1 MNTQTI
7 PILIGVTGHRAIRE
21 ADRPALTDAVTH
33 ELKAL
38 KARCPHSRLVMLN
51 SLAAG
56 ADLLCAEAAEAL
68 GIGLIAVLPM
78 EQAAYE
84 ADFDTASLAAF
95 QRQIARAE
103 QVFVAPPVETV
114 PPTPT
119 RDFAYRQAG
128 IYLAEHAH
136 TLLALWDGGEK
147 SGCGT
152 ADVVDFALRGA
163 YQPVYGAPVRSACA
177 VLQIQTPR
185 GDSKETA
192 GTVQV
197 HGDRAAWER
206 MLTETD
212 RFNALAKELKTASEP
227 ILPQPREADAVLDR
241 AEALY
246 AAADALSVKY
256 AAQYRRILAAIAIV
270 STVITISLLLYNDAG
285 FKWMIVLCGGAFLV
299 AWGLLRFARRSD
311 CHNRYIGF
319 RSLAEGLRV
328 QAFLRYAG
336 CKTEAAVLLPWSQ
349 QEQNPWIAGA
359 IRASAVG
366 GAPQNGNEIRRC
378 WVEAQRAYHE
388 RAAKKSRAQ
397 FKKSKTVV
405 RVALILSISLYVV
418 TLLLEL
424 LGGSILP
431 VRLLPFETGG
441 VRTAMNFI
449 LGGLSAATLFISN
462 YYGRLSL
469 SRAVDDHKKMARFYA
484 RLSDRLALFGQ
495 SEQVLVLLAREELIE
510 NGNWR
515 SYRQDNAPELN
526 L

>member
-1 MNTQTI
+1 M
-7 PILIGVTGHRAIRE
+7 
-21 ADRPALTDAVTH
+21 
-33 ELKAL
+33 
-38 KARCPHSRLVMLN
+38 
-51 SLAAG
+51 
-56 ADLLCAEAAEAL
+56 
-68 GIGLIAVLPM
+68 
-78 EQAAYE
+78 
-84 ADFDTASLAAF
+84 
-95 QRQIARAE
+95 
-103 QVFVAPPVETV
+103 
-114 PPTPT
+114 
-119 RDFAYRQAG
+119 
-128 IYLAEHAH
+128 
-136 TLLALWDGGEK
+136 
-147 SGCGT
+147 
-152 ADVVDFALRGA
+152 
-163 YQPVYGAPVRSACA
+163 
-177 VLQIQTPR
+177 
-185 GDSKETA
+185 
-192 GTVQV
+192 
-197 HGDRAAWER
+197 
-206 MLTETD
+206 
-212 RFNALAKELKTASEP
+212 
-227 ILPQPREADAVLDR
+227 
-241 AEALY
+241 
-246 AAADALSVKY
+246 
-256 AAQYRRILAAIAIV
+256 
-270 STVITISLLLYNDAG
+270 
-285 FKWMIVLCGGAFLV
+285 
-299 AWGLLRFARRSD
+299 
-311 CHNRYIGF
+311 
-319 RSLAEGLRV
+319 
-328 QAFLRYAG
+328 
-336 CKTEAAVLLPWSQ
+336 AVLLPWSQ